1 MVKISIARALA
12 EHKLVDKK
20 IEKLV
25 SQSRYCA
32 TKRGRKNETTDG
44 IVLEEFNKNAQSSWD
59 QSQALIRQKY
69 ALKAAI
75 IESNAKTVITVGKQS
90 MTVAAA
96 IERKR
101 SIAVEARML
110 QSMKADYMRAKAM
123 TEQENSKIQAKL
135 DQLLESNFGAGKGG
149 SAKQEEVEAISKPY
163 LENNQIALIDPLKM
177 DGKIREMEAEI
188 DEFIKNVD
196 FALNE
201 SNVRTEVEID
211 MTF

>member
-44 IVLEEFNKNAQSSWD
+44 IALEEFNKNAQSSWD
-59 QSQALIRQKY
+59 QSQALIKQKY
-69 ALKAAI
+69 MLKAAI

-101 SIAVEARML
+101 SIAVEMRML
-110 QSMKADYMRAKAM
+110 QSMKADYMKAKVM
-123 TEQENSKIQAKL
+123 TEQENAKIQAKL

-163 LENNQIALIDPLKM
+163 LENNQITLIDPLKM

-188 DEFIKNVD
+188 DEFVKNVD